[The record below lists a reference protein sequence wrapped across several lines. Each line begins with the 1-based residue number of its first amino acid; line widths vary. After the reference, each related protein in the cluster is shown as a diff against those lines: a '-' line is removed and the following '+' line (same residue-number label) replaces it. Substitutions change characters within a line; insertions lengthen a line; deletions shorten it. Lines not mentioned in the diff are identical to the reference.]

1 MAFFSI
7 KDIISI
13 IKCNYTLI
21 VIIGILCALVFG
33 GYRGYSLAKE
43 GLADDTQLK
52 TAQEEY
58 QKALDDYGQQKS
70 GYDDIVHQLQS
81 QLATA
86 NKSVEENP
94 VMQLDPFTCG
104 YETIA
109 VSFPEVSKTNR
120 ELVRGWINTTP
131 TERLFGKEDSLLEK
145 YKTEI
150 VYSKE
155 KDAVPAELLVY
166 VFGVD
171 GIDTNQTANRVAKV
185 IKDKA
190 KSQDVAISSIVVS
203 HYNQYCQALADL
215 QFLERDDIR
224 RLSEEVKQ
232 IKERVRILEVP
243 SAPSLITKGTLMKSI
258 AKYLVFG
265 LICGLIFGILL
276 VLFLIKQGQIIISR
290 KHMDELF
297 DLTCL
302 GDLQNGAEQSAEI
315 IKANLDVVVH
325 NGEKLLVIA
334 KERNALVDDLI
345 KMLKQDNDQ
354 NVFYGE
360 NLDSDVEAIRAM
372 EYSNVIICCVY
383 FGKTT
388 YDEIR
393 QIITKAKKMNKQM
406 AGYVIVG

>member
-1 MAFFSI
+1 MAFFSV
-7 KDIISI
+7 KDIIGI
-13 IKCNYTLI
+13 IKCNLKLI

-33 GYRGYSLAKE
+33 GYRGYSLAKG
-43 GLADDTQLK
+43 GLADDTQLE

-58 QKALDDYGQQKS
+58 QKALDDYEQQKS
-70 GYDDIVHQLQS
+70 GYDDIVRQLQS

-109 VSFPEVSKTNR
+109 VNFPEVSKTNR
-120 ELVRGWINTTP
+120 ELVRGWISTTP
-131 TERLFGKEDSLLEK
+131 AESLFGKEDSLLEK

-150 VYSKE
+150 VYTKE
-155 KDAVPAELLVY
+155 KDAVPAELLFY

-171 GIDTNQTANRVAKV
+171 GIDANQTANTVAKV

-190 KSQDVAISSIVVS
+190 KGQDVAISSVVVS
-203 HYNQYCQALADL
+203 HYDQYCQALADL

-232 IKERVRILEVP
+232 IKERVRVLEVP
-243 SAPSLITKGTLMKSI
+243 SAPGLITKGTLMKSI
-258 AKYLVFG
+258 VKYSVFG
-265 LICGLIFGILL
+265 LICGLILGILL

-297 DLTCL
+297 DLNYL
-302 GDLQNGAEQSAEI
+302 GDVQNGTEQSAEV
-315 IKANLDVVVH
+315 IKANLDVVVK
-325 NGEKLLVIA
+325 NGENLLVIA
-334 KERNALVDDLI
+334 KERNAPVDELI
-345 KMLKQDNDQ
+345 KMLKQYSDQ
-354 NVFYGE
+354 DVYYGK
-360 NLDSDVEAIRAM
+360 NLDSDIEAIRVM
-372 EYSNVIICCVY
+372 EYSNVIICCVNC
-383 FGKTT
+383 GKTT

-393 QIITKAKKMNKQM
+393 QIVTKANNMNKQM